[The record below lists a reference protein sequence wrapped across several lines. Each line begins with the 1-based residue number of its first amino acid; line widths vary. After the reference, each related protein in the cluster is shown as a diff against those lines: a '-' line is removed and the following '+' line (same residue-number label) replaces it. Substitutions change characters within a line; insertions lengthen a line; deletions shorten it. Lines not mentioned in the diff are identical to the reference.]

1 MNNKIIIIHEIS
13 KANNNLKI
21 NVYKLEVYLFSVWW
35 GRVCVLVTW
44 PACGAWAWGVHCAK
58 VWGQLSCRRRTC
70 TGDTLGRSRCHA
82 GVQCRCTV
90 PMYSLSALY
99 TVHWGP
105 HVFLYSAQVGGEQQA
120 TINCISLQA
129 SCCCSRPSEN
139 DKKVFFA
146 VFYNFLNLAK
156 LLWEETKN

>member
-1 MNNKIIIIHEIS
+1 M
-13 KANNNLKI
+13 
-21 NVYKLEVYLFSVWW
+21 
-35 GRVCVLVTW
+35 CVLVTW
-44 PACGAWAWGVHCAK
+44 PASGAWGVHSAK

-82 GVQCRCTV
+82 GARVQCRCTV

-105 HVFLYSAQVGGEQQA
+105 HVFPECSELYSAQVGGEQQA

-129 SCCCSRPSEN
+129 SCHSRPFEN
-139 DKKVFFA
+139 DKKVFLLYFTT
-146 VFYNFLNLAK
+146 FWTLLNFCEKRQKIRTPITTFIHIKWCNKVRAK
-156 LLWEETKN
+156 L